1 MKHFFI
7 IAGGKIEDA
16 FAIEVLKGFA
26 EKTVIAA
33 DSGMEFLRRN
43 EIVPQVIIGDFD
55 SVSMV
60 SEKRRDRLAQIES
73 SKG

>member
-26 EKTVIAA
+26 EKTVIADRFRYGIFA
-33 DSGMEFLRRN
+33 
-43 EIVPQVIIGDFD
+43 
-55 SVSMV
+55 
-60 SEKRRDRLAQIES
+60 EK
-73 SKG
+73 

>member
-33 DSGMEFLRRN
+33 DSGMEFLQRN
-43 EIVPQVIIGDFD
+43 AIVPKVRIGDIE
-55 SVSMV
+55 SVS
-60 SEKRRDRLAQIES
+60 
-73 SKG
+73 

>member
-26 EKTVIAA
+26 GKNSDRCRFRYGIFAEK
-33 DSGMEFLRRN
+33 
-43 EIVPQVIIGDFD
+43 
-55 SVSMV
+55 
-60 SEKRRDRLAQIES
+60 
-73 SKG
+73 

>member
-26 EKTVIAA
+26 ENSDRCRFRYGIFA
-33 DSGMEFLRRN
+33 
-43 EIVPQVIIGDFD
+43 
-55 SVSMV
+55 
-60 SEKRRDRLAQIES
+60 EK
-73 SKG
+73 

>member
-26 EKTVIAA
+26 EKTLCKGRHRLMAA
-33 DSGMEFLRRN
+33 GILQASVQNRGLVLDPGHYRR
-43 EIVPQVIIGDFD
+43 F
-55 SVSMV
+55 
-60 SEKRRDRLAQIES
+60 
-73 SKG
+73 

>member
-33 DSGMEFLRRN
+33 DSGMEFLRR
-43 EIVPQVIIGDFD
+43 
-55 SVSMV
+55 
-60 SEKRRDRLAQIES
+60 RDRLAQIES

>member
-26 EKTVIAA
+26 EKTA
-33 DSGMEFLRRN
+33 DRCRFRYGIFA
-43 EIVPQVIIGDFD
+43 
-55 SVSMV
+55 
-60 SEKRRDRLAQIES
+60 EK
-73 SKG
+73 